1 MKLLCPWWNL
11 RPLFQRF
18 PNEEEDKE
26 VGSHDIAEMDA
37 SFRKIFPYREG
48 MRDIDGA
55 NNSSMLSAEI
65 IGK

>member
-1 MKLLCPWWNL
+1 
-11 RPLFQRF
+11 
-18 PNEEEDKE
+18 
-26 VGSHDIAEMDA
+26 MDA

-48 MRDIDGA
+48 LRDIDGA